1 MDTKSRSAM
10 LAEKAQSSKSS
21 LRESAFSH
29 GSTPVWYKWQP
40 TGPFVLLHLIS
51 NKQEQMRLSFTLEER
66 NLTSAHKQPIDNW
79 ARIEERLELCEK
91 VDPRLRWY
99 WLHPNGFLLYFPYLE
114 VGKLC
119 KSYYCMHSSFLE
131 FDVWVTSLTTNDV
144 ACVIVI
150 GWKQQRD
157 ECDPWPRNHQMPK
170 KFPLQ
175 LSLSLTGLQVFI
187 LSTQLK

>member
-99 WLHPNGFLLYFPYLE
+99 WLCPNGFLLYFPYLE

-119 KSYYCMHSSFLE
+119 KNYYC
-131 FDVWVTSLTTNDV
+131 
-144 ACVIVI
+144 IV
-150 GWKQQRD
+150 
-157 ECDPWPRNHQMPK
+157 H
-170 KFPLQ
+170 
-175 LSLSLTGLQVFI
+175 SLSLMFEWQGWQPMTLLVSLWLAESSKGMSVTLGRETIKSQSNFHC
-187 LSTQLK
+187 S